1 MWRLTA
7 GRRKYTLKIPA
18 DAGNCCKRASQSIWK
33 KRGNPGRKTAYD
45 LVAVEKGGLLV
56 NMDSAAPNLAA
67 GEWLASGGLLAP
79 VKLIKPE
86 CTYGNSRFD
95 FYVESEAVKMWLE
108 VKGVTL
114 ETQRTALFPDA
125 PLCVPSSMW
134 RNSSRLRKTEYE
146 GGDTV
151 RGTDGRNPPFYA

>member
-1 MWRLTA
+1 M
-7 GRRKYTLKIPA
+7 
-18 DAGNCCKRASQSIWK
+18 
-33 KRGNPGRKTAYD
+33 
-45 LVAVEKGGLLV
+45 AVEKGGLLV

-95 FYVESEAVKMWLE
+95 FYVESEAGKMWLE

-125 PLCVPSSMW
+125 PSLRALKHVEELIQAKENGYEAGILFVVCLLYTSLYRKDPAYLCKMTWFSAAFLQGIIVQE
-134 RNSSRLRKTEYE
+134 K
-146 GGDTV
+146 
-151 RGTDGRNPPFYA
+151 